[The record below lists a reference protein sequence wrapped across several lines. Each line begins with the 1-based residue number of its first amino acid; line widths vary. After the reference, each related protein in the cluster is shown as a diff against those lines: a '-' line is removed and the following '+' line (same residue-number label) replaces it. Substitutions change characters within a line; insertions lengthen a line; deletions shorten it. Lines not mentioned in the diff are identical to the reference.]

1 MLLNCGV
8 GEDSWESFG
17 LQGDPTHLMEIIIVV
32 SLEGMM
38 LKLKLQY
45 FGHLMWRVDSL
56 EKLWCWEGLGAG
68 ERDDR
73 GWDGWM
79 ASPTQWTWVCAD
91 SRRWWRTGKP
101 SVLWSTG
108 MQSQTRLTDWAKPN
122 FTRVNHFCPVH
133 HCIFIVNVV
142 LGSGHRGGPLIFVDW
157 PSGCLIRLTSEL

>member
-1 MLLNCGV
+1 MILRKHSDTLGKNDILVHCQMNQGPKYISLV
-8 GEDSWESFG
+8 LSLPDYPVCELYDSDAG
-17 LQGDPTHLMEIIIVV
+17 KD
-32 SLEGMM
+32 
-38 LKLKLQY
+38 
-45 FGHLMWRVDSL
+45 WRQE
-56 EKLWCWEGLGAG
+56 EKG
-68 ERDDR
+68 DDR

-101 SVLWSTG
+101 SVLWSMG

-157 PSGCLIRLTSEL
+157 PSGCCLIRLTSEL